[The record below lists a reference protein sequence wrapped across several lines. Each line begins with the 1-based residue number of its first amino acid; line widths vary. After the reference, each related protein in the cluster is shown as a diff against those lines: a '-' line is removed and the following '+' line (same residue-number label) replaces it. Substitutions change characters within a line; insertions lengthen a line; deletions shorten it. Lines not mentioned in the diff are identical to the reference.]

1 MKFRAAH
8 IEDMPAV
15 TAIHNDAVMNTTAI
29 WTESTADLADR
40 EQWLDER
47 TQSGFP
53 VIVAVDEIQDVVGFA
68 SYGPWRAKEG
78 YRLTVEHSVY
88 VRSDQQGKGVGRE
101 LMIALIQEAKSAGLH
116 AMVAGVEAQNVGS
129 IKLHEKLGFE
139 QVGLLKQVGQ
149 KFGRW
154 LDLTFLQLTLD
165 QRESPDAS

>member
-1 MKFRAAH
+1 MKIRAAR

-15 TAIHNDAVMNTTAI
+15 TAIHNDAVMNSTAI
-29 WTESTADLADR
+29 WTEATAELADR
-40 EQWLDER
+40 EQWLGDR

-53 VIVAVDEIQDVVGFA
+53 VFVAVDEIQDVVGFA

-88 VRSDQQGKGVGRE
+88 VRSDQRGKGVGKE

-154 LDLTFLQLTLD
+154 LDLAFLQLTLD

>member
-1 MKFRAAH
+1 MKIRAAR

-15 TAIHNDAVMNTTAI
+15 TAIHNDAVVNTTAI
-29 WTESTADLADR
+29 WTESTADVADR

-53 VIVAVDEIQDVVGFA
+53 VFVAVDEIQDVVGFA

-88 VRSDQQGKGVGRE
+88 VRSDQQGKGVGKE
-101 LMIALIQEAKSAGLH
+101 LMIALIQEAKTAGLH

-154 LDLTFLQLTLD
+154 LDLAFLQLTLD

>member
-1 MKFRAAH
+1 MKIRAAR
-8 IEDMPAV
+8 IDDMPEV

-29 WTESTADLADR
+29 WTETTADLADR
-40 EQWLDER
+40 EQWLRER
-47 TQSGFP
+47 TQAGFP
-53 VIVAVDEIQDVVGFA
+53 VFVAVDDADEPVGFA

-88 VRSDQQGKGVGRE
+88 VRSDQRGSGVGKE
-101 LMIALIQEAKSAGLH
+101 LMLLLIQSAKEAGLH
-116 AMVAGVEAQNVGS
+116 AMVAGIEAQNIGS

-154 LDLTFLQLTLD
+154 LDLAFLQLTLD
-165 QRESPDAS
+165 EREAPQER